1 MHPGL
6 HKGHHEWDLAF
17 TLNICFIVFTLRE
30 GIRLFHVSKA
40 TVKNLIM
47 FYLSCERGSVNFQ
60 STVCPL
66 VVLLRRSVC
75 VCACVLRALEQSESS
90 LVWKLEGRNEPS
102 VSYLCSFALSGA
114 MVVGVLEKG
123 S

>member
-6 HKGHHEWDLAF
+6 HKGHHEWGLAF
-17 TLNICFIVFTLRE
+17 TLNICFIVFALRA
-30 GIRLFHVSKA
+30 GIRLFHVSKT

-47 FYLSCERGSVNFQ
+47 FCLSCERGSVNFQ
-60 STVCPL
+60 STACPL

-75 VCACVLRALEQSESS
+75 VRARCVRKEQSESS
-90 LVWKLEGRNEPS
+90 LAWKSEGRNETS
-102 VSYLCSFALSGA
+102 VSCLCSFALSGG